1 MFWKICVRMKK
12 SGNIQLFYRQNQ
24 NSFIC
29 HTNGDISLSQQPESN
44 TAINNNNSKTYWCVR
59 AEADSRRRHVCD
71 FIWSSCRFSLLL
83 DFFLIILFLFL
94 SVKIIKPLH
103 ETCFWLE
110 VDLLLLKGHQD
121 VFFLPSKMKNDK
133 WHDCKNSSD
142 CKAFISPFFFLHSR
156 QPSLYFL
163 IYISNRNKQCWRI
176 E

>member
-1 MFWKICVRMKK
+1 MFWKVCVRMKK
-12 SGNIQLFYRQNQ
+12 SGNNRLFYRQNQ

-29 HTNGDISLSQQPESN
+29 HTNGYISLSQQPESS

-110 VDLLLLKGHQD
+110 VDLPLLKSHQD
-121 VFFLPSKMKNDK
+121 AFFLPVKWKMTNYMMVKTLQTAK
-133 WHDCKNSSD
+133 RLFPLSSSFTPD
-142 CKAFISPFFFLHSR
+142 NH
-156 QPSLYFL
+156 LYIF
-163 IYISNRNKQCWRI
+163 
-176 E
+176 